1 VGAFLSVHEGP
12 QRISKAWS
20 PTALAPGMI
29 VSNEPGYYRD
39 GAFGIRCEN
48 LCVVQ
53 EVQDRAQ
60 EKPMLCFEALTLVP
74 FDRRL
79 IEVGRC
85 SVRQELDWINS
96 YHARVALEVG
106 GRLEHPD
113 DQVWLAAATAPL

>member
-1 VGAFLSVHEGP
+1 
-12 QRISKAWS
+12 
-20 PTALAPGMI
+20 MI

-79 IEVGRC
+79 IDRRC
-85 SVRQELDWINS
+85 SVPAGTGLDRCS
-96 YHARVALEVG
+96 YHARVAR
-106 GRLEHPD
+106 RLG
-113 DQVWLAAATAPL
+113 AAARARTGPGWPRRHGAAVRPENLRPISSPARCRL